1 MKFREIQLFWLN
13 LTDFINYNK
22 PQFPVYISREL
33 RNSRILKATRRG
45 EVSLLREV
53 QLLRFILES
62 KRSENIERIEK
73 AF

>member
-22 PQFPVYISREL
+22 PQFTVYISREL
-33 RNSRILKATRRG
+33 RNSQILKATRRG